1 MFKGNNNDTSGVVL
15 VSLLLTLSRE
25 MSVRMPQ
32 TIEVFLHNIV
42 KFLEDFN
49 TTCWIVEYLLKTTLA
64 LSCDFDASRD
74 GLFYQ

>member
-1 MFKGNNNDTSGVVL
+1 
-15 VSLLLTLSRE
+15 